1 MKPRILIVDDDIV
14 TLKIFKR
21 HLEDKYDITTE
32 NSGFRFIE
40 KMDTYDVDL
49 ILMDLEMPII
59 NGLQAFDEI
68 LKNPRIKN
76 IPVAFLSGVANPS
89 IVRNLMEKGSAGYL
103 VKTMSK
109 SELID
114 KIDGMLQNA
123 GPRVVSPEVM
133 IIEGNIEVL
142 KSMRQTLSEDIYTVK
157 TVRNL
162 VEASKYLE
170 SHQPSLIIIGHDQSG
185 ISVDEV
191 YNVLAETVRK
201 KHIRTLRMEE
211 PLFETELL
219 DKVADALE

>member
-21 HLEDKYDITTE
+21 HLEDKYEIMTE
-32 NSGFRFIE
+32 SSGFRFIE

-185 ISVDEV
+185 TSVDEI
-191 YNVLAETVRK
+191 YDVLAETVRK

-219 DKVADALE
+219 DKVADALG

>member
-21 HLEDKYDITTE
+21 HLEDKYDIMTE
-32 NSGFRFIE
+32 SSGFRFIE

-68 LKNPRIKN
+68 SKNPRIKN

-185 ISVDEV
+185 TSVDEV

>member
-32 NSGFRFIE
+32 SSGFRFIE

-68 LKNPRIKN
+68 SKNPRIKN

-185 ISVDEV
+185 TSVDEV